1 MPLGFKEWSAKR
13 EAFFEARIIRK
24 RLILEGKE
32 GKKLS
37 NNSGAGEKRAL
48 RQL

>member
-32 GKKLS
+32 GKKK
-37 NNSGAGEKRAL
+37 GRRERE
-48 RQL
+48 RI